1 MWQPVSDVPK
11 YNIIPLVLGSLKVTF
26 VALLI
31 GAPFSIA
38 AAVYVS
44 EFARRRERE
53 IIKPVIELLAGI
65 PSVVIGFFAL
75 IVLASWVQ
83 ATFGTEHRLNALV
96 AGIGL
101 SLAICPIIFTVSED
115 ALRAVPTRI
124 APPR

>member
-1 MWQPVSDVPK
+1 MPRCRFAQGHHPAHAA
-11 YNIIPLVLGSLKVTF
+11 PL
-26 VALLI
+26 
-31 GAPFSIA
+31 SIA

-44 EFARRRERE
+44 EFARRRQRE

-75 IVLASWVQ
+75 IVLASWAQ

-101 SLAICPIIFTVSED
+101 SLAVCPLVFTVSED
-115 ALRAVPTRI
+115 ALRAVPESYRLPSRSDRI
-124 APPR
+124 ASR